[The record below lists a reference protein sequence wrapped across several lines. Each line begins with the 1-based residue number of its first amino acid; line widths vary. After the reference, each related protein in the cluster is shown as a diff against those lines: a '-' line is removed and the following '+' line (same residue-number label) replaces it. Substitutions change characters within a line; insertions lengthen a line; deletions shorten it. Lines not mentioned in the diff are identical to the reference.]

1 MQEKP
6 RVVRIVHMGG
16 FEVVRIVHITTV
28 EVVRI
33 VHFKRAFDKRI
44 GTQYVLHPKQM
55 KTEDDR
61 VYLPLYM
68 AGCL

>member
-1 MQEKP
+1 MRPYDNAAGKP
-6 RVVRIVHMGG
+6 RISP
-16 FEVVRIVHITTV
+16 V
-28 EVVRI
+28 EVKSPKQYGTSSLDK
-33 VHFKRAFDKRI
+33 FKHAFDKRI

>member
-1 MQEKP
+1 MAPFSLDRLKE
-6 RVVRIVHMGG
+6 
-16 FEVVRIVHITTV
+16 T
-28 EVVRI
+28 
-33 VHFKRAFDKRI
+33 FDKKI

-55 KTEDDR
+55 KIEGDR

>member
-1 MQEKP
+1 M
-6 RVVRIVHMGG
+6 
-16 FEVVRIVHITTV
+16 RIVHIATV